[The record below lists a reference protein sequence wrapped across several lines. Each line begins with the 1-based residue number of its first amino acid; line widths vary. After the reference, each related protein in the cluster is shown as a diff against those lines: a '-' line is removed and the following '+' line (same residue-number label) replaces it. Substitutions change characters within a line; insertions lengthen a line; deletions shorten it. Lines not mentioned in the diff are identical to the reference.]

1 MHREEAQI
9 MAEWVKALS
18 LPVGS
23 VCLNIGSST
32 EGFRTRTQPHIDELL
47 IQPIQRAG
55 IRVVHCDIKPAAGV
69 DEVGDVLDPR
79 FRDRLREYRADVIL
93 CSNLLEHL
101 SDPMGFLAA
110 CGDLVLP
117 GGYGLVT
124 MPLSY
129 PYHADP
135 IDTMLRLTP
144 EQIAALLPGWE
155 TVKVKELVAGSHA
168 RDLRKE
174 RRPLVTLT
182 KQLGRAALP
191 FYRPH
196 QWRGIAHRLLW
207 LFRPYRQ
214 SMVLLRKPV

>member
-1 MHREEAQI
+1 MREEEAALMAQ
-9 MAEWVKALS
+9 WVRALA
-18 LPVGS
+18 LPPGA
-23 VCLNIGSST
+23 VCLNVGSST
-32 EGFRTRTQPHIDELL
+32 AEFRTKVQPHIDRLL
-47 IQPIQRAG
+47 IKPIEEAG
-55 IRVVHCDIKPAAGV
+55 IRVVHCDMKPAAGV
-69 DEVGDVLDPR
+69 DEVGDLLDAG
-79 FRDRLREYRADVIL
+79 FREKLRSYRADVML

-101 SDPMGFLAA
+101 ADPTGFLAA
-110 CGDLVLP
+110 CGDLVRP
-117 GGYGLVT
+117 GGYGLIT

-144 EQIAALLPGWE
+144 GEIAGLLPGWDVVRE
-155 TVKVKELVAGSHA
+155 EVLAAGSHA
-168 RDLRKE
+168 GDLR
-174 RRPLVTLT
+174 RTGRPWRTLA

-214 SMVLLRKPV
+214 SMVLLRKPG

>member
-9 MAEWVKALS
+9 MADWVSALA
-18 LPVGS
+18 LPEGS

-32 EGFRTRTQPHIDELL
+32 QDFRTRTQPHIDQLL
-47 IQPIQRAG
+47 IQPIERSG
-55 IRVVHCDIKPAAGV
+55 IRVIHCDIKPAAGV
-69 DEVGDVLDPR
+69 DEVGDVLDPA
-79 FRDRLREYRADVIL
+79 FRERLKEYRADVML

-101 SDPMGFLAA
+101 SDPTGFLAA
-110 CGDLVLP
+110 CGDLVRP

-144 EQIAALLPGWE
+144 EQLAALLPGWE
-155 TVKVKELVAGSHA
+155 TVRLKELVSGSYA
-168 RDLRKE
+168 NDLRKQ
-174 RRPLVTLT
+174 RHPLVALA
-182 KQLGRAALP
+182 KRIGRSALP
-191 FYRPH
+191 FYRPK

-214 SMVLLRKPV
+214 SMALLRKPI